1 MASLSTRIFN
11 DNEEIKLSIPIPTDK
26 TRLPINGDNIW
37 ENAFT
42 YSIKYS
48 TYTYSGTEAVV
59 DNTSIITING
69 TITDITY
76 ESTPT
81 PNLVFNLGTPLK
93 GIQYDSYAAITITV
107 LDDASGSVSFS
118 PVNCIVVRSKSVSPY
133 LLSSSWNEG
142 KLICEFV
149 LDELMTPL
157 PIRGNIDLN
166 YLNAMYFLPE
176 SSDPDTDIKKLHYV
190 IEFSGITTT
199 NGSNKKD
206 IYFWNH
212 NNALDTVVRNI
223 NIANTT
229 TTTAQKDNNDNTPD
243 DILIEEVSIYQGR
256 GLHFKAEIK
265 ESVLSNISIA
275 TGGLLSIK
283 MTVAYGQVIQDT
295 DTLVTSTTSIN
306 IPPDIKI
313 LYLRQRNVTATAPT
327 GLTLSDKSSLTV
339 GNVFNNPNITDNIA
353 LINLNA
359 AMDNQIPNIGFY
371 NTSQEKYFDLFID
384 TSENDAWYTLIHTG
398 ENIISGE

>member
-1 MASLSTRIFN
+1 MADLDVRIFN
-11 DNEEIKLSIPIPTDK
+11 DNEPIQLSIPIPKDK
-26 TRLPINGDNIW
+26 TRPAITPQNIW
-37 ENAFT
+37 ENAFSYTIT
-42 YSIKYS
+42 YY
-48 TYTYSGTEAVV
+48 TYTYDGNMAVL
-59 DNTSIITING
+59 DNNSAITITG
-69 TITDITY
+69 TVANISIDNDDNNKL
-76 ESTPT
+76 
-81 PNLVFNLGTPLK
+81 NLNLGTPLK
-93 GIQYDSYAAITITV
+93 GIQYDSYASITITV

-118 PVNCIVVRSKSVSPY
+118 PVNCIVVRAKSVSPY

-142 KLICEFV
+142 KLTCEFV

-157 PIRGNIDLN
+157 PIRGNIDFK

-176 SSDPDTDIKKLHYV
+176 SSDPSTNIKKLHYV
-190 IEFSGITTT
+190 IEFSGITTR

-206 IYFWNH
+206 IYFWN
-212 NNALDTVVRNI
+212 NSGNLDMVVRNI

-265 ESVLSNISIA
+265 ESILSNISIA

>member
-93 GIQYDSYAAITITV
+93 GIQYDSYASITITV

-118 PVNCIVVRSKSVSPY
+118 PVNCIVVRAKSVSPY

-166 YLNAMYFLPE
+166 YLNKTYFLPTVANDNE
-176 SSDPDTDIKKLHYV
+176 IKKLHYV

-206 IYFWNH
+206 IYFWN
-212 NNALDTVVRNI
+212 NSGNLDTVVRNI

-229 TTTAQKDNNDNTPD
+229 TTTAQKDNNDDTPD
-243 DILIEEVSIYQGR
+243 DIIIEEVSIYQGR

-398 ENIISGE
+398 ENIISGK